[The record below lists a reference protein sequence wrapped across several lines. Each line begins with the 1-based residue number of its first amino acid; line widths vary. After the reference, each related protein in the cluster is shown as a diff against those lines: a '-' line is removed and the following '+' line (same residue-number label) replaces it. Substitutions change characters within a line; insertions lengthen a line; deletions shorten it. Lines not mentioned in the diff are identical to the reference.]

1 MQLYADLCIRAW
13 EKAAVLAKRE
23 DVGVFGC
30 KLRSVKPITEFE
42 KMSNILSN
50 IFCSDPPYSIRT
62 GLYDAENL

>member
-30 KLRSVKPITEFE
+30 KLRSVKPITEFDWTGR
-42 KMSNILSN
+42 
-50 IFCSDPPYSIRT
+50 CRVRRIR
-62 GLYDAENL
+62 

>member
-1 MQLYADLCIRAW
+1 MQLYAVLCIRVR

-23 DVGVFGC
+23 DVGVLGW

-50 IFCSDPPYSIRT
+50 IFCFDPPYSIRT
-62 GLYDAENL
+62 GLYAAENL

>member
-30 KLRSVKPITEFE
+30 KLRSVKLITEFE
-42 KMSNILSN
+42 KMSNILNGILWEVS
-50 IFCSDPPYSIRT
+50 
-62 GLYDAENL
+62 A